1 MTEDKQKILDALLPA
16 LRLTRGASDLINL
29 IDVKVKG
36 PEDQEYV
43 LAVFQN
49 GAERKINVTLDSG
62 IAMIR
67 DVCER
72 VV

>member
-29 IDVKVKG
+29 IYVKVSD
-36 PEDQEYV
+36 DQEYA